1 MVGDGIDR
9 RLSALLGSILDRDAA
24 EMTRE
29 RRLAELGFDSLA
41 YAELAPAVL
50 AELGVRLPDARPDE
64 VATVDDLA
72 RVLRR
77 AGTPGPGGEAELD
90 GTGRLQRP
98 ARALGGAALRWW
110 FSVRVVGVDRV
121 PPTGPA
127 VLAMNHESFLD
138 IPLIA
143 AVSPRR
149 ITFMAKRELFK
160 NQVVSRLLRELG
172 GFPVD
177 RDRFDL
183 RALDLAVEVIRR
195 GELLGMYPE
204 GTRVAGEMLPFLPGA
219 AWVALRTGATI
230 LPIAIEG
237 TDLAMPPDRRWPR
250 RAQVRVTIGDAIPV
264 DLQPEPGRRLRD
276 AALLTERLEGEI
288 RRLLGR

>member
-1 MVGDGIDR
+1 MAGDGIDR
-9 RLSALLGSILDRDAA
+9 RLGALLGAILERDAE
-24 EMTRE
+24 EMTPG

-50 AELGVRLPDARPDE
+50 AELGVRLPDAGPDE
-64 VATVDDLA
+64 VTTLDDLV
-72 RVLRR
+72 RVVRR
-77 AGTPGPGGEAELD
+77 ARIPGPGSGQELD
-90 GTGRLQRP
+90 GTGRWQRP

-110 FSVRVVGVDRV
+110 FSVRVEGADRL
-121 PPTGPA
+121 PPSGPA

-160 NQVVSRLLRELG
+160 NRVASRLLRELG

-183 RALDLAVEVIRR
+183 RAVDLAVEVIRR
-195 GELLGMYPE
+195 GGLLGMYPE
-204 GTRVAGEMLPFLPGA
+204 GTRAAGQMLPFLPGA
-219 AWVALRTGATI
+219 AWVALRTGASI
-230 LPIAIEG
+230 LPVAIEG
-237 TDLAMPPDRRWPR
+237 TDRAMPPEQRWPR
-250 RAQVRVTIGDAIPV
+250 RAQVHVTIGDAIPV
-264 DLQPEPGRRLRD
+264 DVEDDPGRRRRD